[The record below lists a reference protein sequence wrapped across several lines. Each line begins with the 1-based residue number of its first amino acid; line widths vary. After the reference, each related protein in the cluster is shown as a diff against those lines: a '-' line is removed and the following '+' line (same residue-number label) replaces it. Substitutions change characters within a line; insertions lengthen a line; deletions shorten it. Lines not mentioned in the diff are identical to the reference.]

1 MWKIIQKNIQ
11 LFLVIALLLVANLI
25 ASGYFYRFDLTKE
38 KRYSLSDLTKS
49 TVKTLDYPLIVTVF
63 MEGDFPPNIR
73 KFQDAVRTTLLEMK
87 LYAGGNLEFEF
98 VDPAQNPELMQLFV
112 QKGYRPIPVKVRVS
126 PTETKEQ
133 YMWPLAVMRSRDR
146 EVYVD
151 LLRGSSIMTPQG
163 PNVDFLK
170 AEADLEYKLTA
181 SIRNLQK
188 ERGGVIALL
197 QGHGELSVDQI
208 PDLGREIQNSYNLY
222 TYNLADVPNY
232 EVSPSVDV
240 LVILQPTR
248 AFSERDK
255 YEIDQYLI
263 RGGSV
268 LWVMDQEQ
276 VDMDM
281 YRKQATLT
289 SLYDLNLDDLFMKYG
304 LKVNYDLIQDL
315 ESESTEVFQPGE
327 SGGTF
332 LSKKW
337 VFFPLIFNF
346 PEHPINRNVDA
357 VMLRYA
363 SSIDTFQ
370 RAGLETSVFLHTSP
384 LSRTIQGRQFIDVN
398 EYVQNPPP
406 ESVFN
411 QPQKTAGVLV
421 EGIFESLFNGRQI
434 PLDSL
439 ATQPPVARF
448 GPRNNPSAPGKMVV
462 ISDGEFVQGKLY
474 REERGFLPYDNKILL
489 MNAIDY
495 LAGDEAL
502 NQIRSKE
509 VVVRLIN
516 VEKARSFAGW
526 IRVINIALPVLL
538 VILFGLARFGF
549 RRWKNEKTNA

>member
-1 MWKIIQKNIQ
+1 MQKSLQKNIQ
-11 LFLVIALLLVANLI
+11 LILVIALLVVLNLI
-25 ASGYFYRFDLTKE
+25 ASGYFFRVDLTKE
-38 KRYSLSDLTKS
+38 KRYSLSDLTIS
-49 TVKTLDYPLIVTVF
+49 TVENLDYPLIVTVF

-73 KFQDAVRTTLLEMK
+73 KFQDAIRTTLVEMK

-98 VDPAQNPELMQLFV
+98 VDPGQNPELMQLFT
-112 QKGYRPIPVKVRVS
+112 QKGYRPVPIKVRVG

-133 YMWPLAVMRSRDR
+133 YMWPLVVMRSRDR

-151 LLRGSSIMTPQG
+151 LLRGSSVMTPQG

-181 SIRNLQK
+181 SIRNLKK

-197 QGHGELSVDQI
+197 QGHGELPVEQI

-222 TYNLADVPNY
+222 TYNLANVPEY

-240 LVILQPTR
+240 LVILQPTSP
-248 AFSERDK
+248 FSERDK

-268 LWVMDQEQ
+268 LWVMDQEI

-304 LKVNYDLIQDL
+304 LKLNYDLIQDL
-315 ESESTEVFQPGE
+315 EAESTEVFQPGE

-337 VFFPLIFNF
+337 VFSPLVFNF
-346 PEHPINRNVDA
+346 PEHPISRNVDA
-357 VMLRYA
+357 VLLRYA
-363 SSIDTFQ
+363 SSIDTFSQ
-370 RAGLETSVFLHTSP
+370 PGLQNQIFLHTSP
-384 LSRTIQGRQFIDVN
+384 RSRTIQGRQFIDVN
-398 EYVQNPPP
+398 EYIQTPPP
-406 ESVFN
+406 ENLFSQGSKN
-411 QPQKTAGVLV
+411 AGVLT
-421 EGIFESLFNGRQI
+421 EGIFQSLFAGRK
-434 PLDSL
+434 PPVDSL
-439 ATQPPVARF
+439 APNPPAAKF
-448 GPRNNPSAPGKMVV
+448 GSANNPSAPGKMA
-462 ISDGEFVQGKLY
+462 IIADGEFVQGKLY
-474 REERGFLPYDNKILL
+474 RGERGSLPYDNKILL

-509 VVVRLIN
+509 VVVRQLSK
-516 VEKARSFAGW
+516 EKARNFAGW
-526 IRVINIALPVLL
+526 IRVLNIGFPVLL
-538 VILFGLARFGF
+538 VVLFGLGRFWF
-549 RRWKNEKTNA
+549 RRWKNEKRNA

>member
-1 MWKIIQKNIQ
+1 MQKSLQKNIQ
-11 LFLVIALLLVANLI
+11 LILVIALLVVVNLI

-38 KRYSLSDLTKS
+38 KRYSLSDLTIS
-49 TVKTLDYPLIVTVF
+49 TVESLDYPLIITVF

-73 KFQDAVRTTLLEMK
+73 KFQDAIRTTLLEMK

-98 VDPAQNPELMQLFV
+98 VDPAKNPELMQLFT
-112 QKGYRPIPVKVRVS
+112 QKGYRPVPIKVRVG

-133 YMWPLAVMRSRDR
+133 YMWPLVVMRSRDR

-151 LLRGSSIMTPQG
+151 LLRGSSVMTPQG

-197 QGHGELSVDQI
+197 QGHGEIPVEQI

-222 TYNLADVPNY
+222 TYNLANVPEY

-240 LVILQPTR
+240 LVILQPTKP
-248 AFSERDK
+248 FSERDK

-268 LWVMDQEQ
+268 LWIMDQEL

-304 LKVNYDLIQDL
+304 LKLNYDLIQDL
-315 ESESTEVFQPGE
+315 EAESTEVFQPGE

-337 VFFPLIFNF
+337 VFSPLVFNF
-346 PEHPINRNVDA
+346 PEHPISRNVDA
-357 VMLRYA
+357 VLLRYA
-363 SSIDTFQ
+363 SSIDTFSQ
-370 RAGLETSVFLHTSP
+370 PGLENHVFLHTSP
-384 LSRTIQGRQFIDVN
+384 RSRTIQGRQFIDVN
-398 EYVQNPPP
+398 EYIQTPPP
-406 ESVFN
+406 ENLFS
-411 QPQKTAGVLV
+411 QGRKIAGVV
-421 EGIFESLFNGRQI
+421 AEGIFQSLFTGRKA
-434 PLDSL
+434 PVDSL
-439 ATQPPVARF
+439 APNPPAARF
-448 GPRNNPSAPGKMVV
+448 GSANNPSAPGKMAI
-462 ISDGEFVQGKLY
+462 ISDGEFAQGKLY
-474 REERGFLPYDNKILL
+474 RGERGSLPYDNKILL

-509 VVVRLIN
+509 VVVRQLSK
-516 VEKARSFAGW
+516 EKARNFAGW
-526 IRVINIALPVLL
+526 IRVMNIGFPVLL
-538 VILFGLARFGF
+538 VVLFGLGRFWF
-549 RRWKNEKTNA
+549 RRWKNEKRNA